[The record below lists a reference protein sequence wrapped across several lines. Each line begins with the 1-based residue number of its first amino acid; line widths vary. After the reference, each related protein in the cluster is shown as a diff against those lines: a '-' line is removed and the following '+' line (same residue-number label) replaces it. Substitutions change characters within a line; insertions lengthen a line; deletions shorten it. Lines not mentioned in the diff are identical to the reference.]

1 MVKLDRSAVPLKSGK
16 GIYPRLRVGIALLS
30 SYQQAARIRLLRLTF
45 RTGSLGPRR
54 AAQAEQSEQHHYQ
67 QKKTLSSFHLY
78 PQRLSTFVYR
88 DYFRSIWPIRALIM
102 AFVALGFFSL
112 IFHFGKSPPL
122 SIKPEVHRV
131 GEKTESPAN
140 RNPQGDRDQR
150 GSNAFPKGNHASSR
164 AVRYSSQ

>member
-1 MVKLDRSAVPLKSGK
+1 MPPQNPATNMVKLDRSAVPLKSGK

-45 RTGSLGPRR
+45 RTGSLGLRR
-54 AAQAEQSEQHHYQ
+54 ATQAEQSEQHHYQ
-67 QKKTLSSFHLY
+67 QKKALSSFHLY

-88 DYFRSIWPIRALIM
+88 DYFRSIWPIRALTM

-131 GEKTESPAN
+131 GESK
-140 RNPQGDRDQR
+140 R
-150 GSNAFPKGNHASSR
+150 GSNQKQFPDNWRPARHFGSTLSFR
-164 AVRYSSQ
+164 IL

>member
-1 MVKLDRSAVPLKSGK
+1 
-16 GIYPRLRVGIALLS
+16 
-30 SYQQAARIRLLRLTF
+30 
-45 RTGSLGPRR
+45 
-54 AAQAEQSEQHHYQ
+54 
-67 QKKTLSSFHLY
+67 
-78 PQRLSTFVYR
+78 
-88 DYFRSIWPIRALIM
+88 M